1 MMIDCM
7 IKFSVSSGIV
17 LNTIVR
23 GILAFKVLAY
33 LEIIGYTNV
42 HCMSKTGELKIRDRK
57 RFPAFENLV

>member
-1 MMIDCM
+1 M

-17 LNTIVR
+17 LNIIVR

-42 HCMSKTGELKIRDRK
+42 HCMSKTGEPKIRDRK